1 MHYFSRL
8 IFIALTKSTIAF
20 ISLLFFISLASSQ
33 NKVLTAPSPEW
44 ITQVEPDPNLT
55 IDEDEIVEGSIFLL
69 SDNQVHVPKEE
80 SYTRLVTKI
89 TENTG
94 VQSASRITAIYDP
107 EYQKLIFHHIKII
120 RDGKVIDKLN
130 ADHFQV
136 MRRELNAEN
145 YLYDGSLSATLDL
158 SDVRRGDIIDYSYSL
173 KGFNPLN
180 NEDFAGSYYLG
191 DFAPTGTVNVVVNSR
206 EKLFYKNIKT
216 EIKPVLTN
224 NNGIYKYQWLVEN
237 PEVAVYEQN
246 VPYWEYELPMVVLS
260 TVAEWKEVVDWAL
273 PLYKDKFVSF
283 PAIKE
288 QTELIKSQHANE
300 AGQIKAALDFVQND
314 IRYLGLEYGISG
326 YKPNSPKKV
335 FDQRFG
341 DCKDKSLLLVNMLNE
356 LGIQAYPVLV
366 NTMLKHTITEL
377 PASHVF
383 FDHCIVKVVDSQD
396 NVMFYD
402 PTAMNQGGTYS
413 NVHLPDYRYG
423 LVIKEGVTEL
433 EEIHSKSQN
442 RVSSVEEFTV
452 HEIGGSADLKV
463 VTTYTDGEADNIRNT
478 FKNSSLSKISK
489 EYESFYANHYNKIT
503 ATQKPEIEDDLDKNQ
518 IVVREYY
525 KIDSLWVPYED
536 KKGYISM
543 SFTPTNLADILYADY
558 LQERKASYYL
568 PHPASREHEFIVNL
582 PEPWT
587 IINEE
592 NEISN
597 DYFYYDYSI
606 KYNNFKKQLRLKYYF
621 KNQKSAVNAEDI
633 LSYANQ
639 LDKINQSFGY
649 TLYIPEDGNLDLETI
664 SSGFGEKAAYVVLTG
679 AGILVLILIIVARNN
694 RKRNQE
700 FY

>member
-1 MHYFSRL
+1 M
-8 IFIALTKSTIAF
+8 TKSTIAF
-20 ISLLFFISLASSQ
+20 IALLFFISLASGQ
-33 NKVLTAPSPEW
+33 DKVHTASSPEW
-44 ITQVEPDPNLT
+44 ITPVEPNLNLSF
-55 IDEDEIVEGSIFLL
+55 DEDEIVEGSIFLL
-69 SDNQVHVPKEE
+69 LDNQIHISKEE
-80 SYTRLVTKI
+80 IYTRRVTKI
-89 TENTG
+89 TDNVG
-94 VQSASRITAIYDP
+94 IQSASRITASYDP

-120 RDGKVIDKLN
+120 RDGEAIDKLN
-130 ADHFQV
+130 ADYFQV

-158 SDVRRGDIIDYSYSL
+158 SDVRRGDIIDYSYSI

-180 NEDFAGSYYLG
+180 NENYAGSYYLA

-206 EKLFYKNIKT
+206 DKLFYKNFNTKI
-216 EIKPVLTN
+216 EPVLKNKDGIN
-224 NNGIYKYQWLVEN
+224 NYQWLVKN
-237 PEVAVYEQN
+237 PEVAVFEQN
-246 VPYWEYELPMVVLS
+246 VPYWEYELPTVLMS
-260 TVAEWKEVVDWAL
+260 TVANWEEVVNWAL
-273 PLYKDKFVSF
+273 PLYKNKNVSF
-283 PAIKE
+283 PEVKDQVERIKKE
-288 QTELIKSQHANE
+288 HSNE
-300 AGQIKAALDFVQND
+300 SGQIKAALDFVQND

-356 LGIQAYPVLV
+356 LDIEAYPVLV
-366 NTMLKHTITEL
+366 NTMLKNTITEL

-383 FDHCIVKVVDSQD
+383 FDHCIVKVVDSHD

-423 LVIKEGVTEL
+423 LVIEEGVTEL

-478 FKNSSLSKISK
+478 LKNNSLSKISK
-489 EYESFYANHYNKIT
+489 DYENFYANYYNQIA
-503 ATQKPEIEDDLDKNQ
+503 ATQKPEIEDDLDKNE
-518 IVVREYY
+518 IIVREFY
-525 KIDSLWVPYED
+525 KIDSIWVPYED
-536 KKGYISM
+536 KKGYIAM
-543 SFTPTNLADILYADY
+543 SFTPTNLSDILYVDY
-558 LQERKASYYL
+558 LQERKSNYYL

-597 DYFYYDYSI
+597 EYFYYDYSI
-606 KYNNFKKQLRLKYYF
+606 KYNNLKKQLRLKYYF

-649 TLYIPEDGNLDLETI
+649 TLYIPEDGNLDLEAI

-694 RKRNQE
+694 RKQNQE
-700 FY
+700 FH